1 MDRSRRTT
9 IVGLAGVRLAM
20 GPRAGLETVARGG
33 QGVLFRVVSTD
44 EDGHA
49 TFEVALVFAEG
60 EPEVQLRHTGDD
72 GAIIAEWRSLAAQL
86 GLPLLIQMPDGL
98 VIEARQQIGLV
109 QLGTIHFRRRCA
121 AITKRRPRFLC
132 RRKASR
138 LPERPVMVRGVD
150 FQTRV

>member
-1 MDRSRRTT
+1 M
-9 IVGLAGVRLAM
+9 AK
-20 GPRAGLETVARGG
+20 GG
-33 QGVLFRVVSTD
+33 QGVLFRVVSAD
-44 EDGHA
+44 EDGRS
-49 TFEVALVFAEG
+49 TFEVALVYGEG

-72 GAIIAEWRSLAAQL
+72 DAIIAEWRTLAGQL
-86 GLPLLIQMPDGL
+86 GLPMLIQMPDGL

-109 QLGTIHFRRRCA
+109 QLGNVHLRRRCA

-138 LPERPVMVRGVD
+138 LPERPVMVRGID